1 MKHENRKE
9 CSLGIAC
16 VDQPSRWDSVSSF
29 TIITDIKVDSLLA
42 RFTPFREEHSR
53 HQVAVTTPSCVGP
66 PVIKQEQT
74 IIHRRERG
82 LFSSQADRC
91 SFKTIDCRSLNR
103 QRRTH
108 HSNGRRRRISNPTH
122 PLHDPL
128 SRSSGI
134 GLQRER
140 ECFEAQRSQSPLP
153 VDLGGIYGVL
163 SVLPL
168 LELDFSE
175 KVLCTIC
182 WLARSSKLA
191 SQSSRFLAW
200 CASVPDL

>member
-1 MKHENRKE
+1 M
-9 CSLGIAC
+9 
-16 VDQPSRWDSVSSF
+16 
-29 TIITDIKVDSLLA
+29 
-42 RFTPFREEHSR
+42 
-53 HQVAVTTPSCVGP
+53 TTPSGGSP
-66 PVIKQEQT
+66 PVIKQKQT
-74 IIHRRERG
+74 CIHRRERG

-108 HSNGRRRRISNPTH
+108 NSNGSRRRKDFRTRHIHCTI
-122 PLHDPL
+122 LL

-140 ECFEAQRSQSPLP
+140 ECFEAQRSQSPFT
-153 VDLGGIYGVL
+153 VDLGTIHGVL

-182 WLARSSKLA
+182 WLTRSSSWLKKILRH
-191 SQSSRFLAW
+191 SSGY
-200 CASVPDL
+200 